1 MDTLLEEYGGA
12 VIAVLAVVIMAGFL
26 LGLFCQ
32 EGILGQ
38 VLTNVAGG
46 VS

>member
-12 VIAVLAVVIMAGFL
+12 VIAVLAVVVMAGFL

-32 EGILGQ
+32 DGVLGQ
-38 VLTNVAGG
+38 VLTSVAGS